1 MSGRGCTL
9 GSMERNKTPQTET
22 LVDKVSDI
30 ETFGQAFNL
39 LMNLSKYLDMAA
51 NSVMAGTLDI
61 KSGEAFVRRAVDV
74 YTDLR
79 STILDLIVDDNWAT
93 AGMAMLRPME
103 EVADILEAALV
114 ADQSHTWLETSI
126 RRGAFEHR
134 VKLLDMQLGL
144 EQAAAS
150 AQLGEQLEKAQVFEK
165 RHASNKNGGGG
176 TYV

>member
-1 MSGRGCTL
+1 MNMDEPKTTRSGSLTD
-9 GSMERNKTPQTET
+9 S
-22 LVDKVSDI
+22 VSDL
-30 ETFGQAFNL
+30 ETFGQAVNL

-51 NSVMAGTLDI
+51 NSVMAGTLDV

-79 STILDLIVDDNWAT
+79 STILDLIVDDIWAT
-93 AGMAMLRPME
+93 AGMTMLRPME

-165 RHASNKNGGGG
+165 RHASNKNSGGG